1 MPMDDIY
8 SVDGPSQQL
17 KTRHSHSIGSEL
29 QALSYSVRTKV
40 KYEGLKIT
48 DLPLC
53 YNQGAYVSCLATV
66 YGTGIWWIGI

>member
-29 QALSYSVRTKV
+29 QALNYSVRTKV
-40 KYEGLKIT
+40 KYEVR
-48 DLPLC
+48 
-53 YNQGAYVSCLATV
+53 QGAKNNGPPPLLQSGCLCKLLGETV
-66 YGTGIWWIGI
+66 YGTGI